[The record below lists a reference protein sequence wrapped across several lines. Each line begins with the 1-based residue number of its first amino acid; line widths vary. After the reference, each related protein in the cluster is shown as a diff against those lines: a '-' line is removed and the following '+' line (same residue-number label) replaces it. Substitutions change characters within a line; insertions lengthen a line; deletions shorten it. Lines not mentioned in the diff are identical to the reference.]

1 MKKMLFLTLV
11 FVMAFSVMLS
21 AKTVEGVLEEKGD
34 ADHFQI
40 YAMKDELEVE
50 FDWDEDLE
58 IWVSIIGETGNH
70 LGYFDMW
77 DGNLIT
83 LTGGGSFTIV
93 VISHAGSGNWKAHY

>member
-1 MKKMLFLTLV
+1 MRKMILLTMIL
-11 FVMAFSVMLS
+11 MLAFSVMLS
-21 AKTVEGVLEEKGD
+21 AKTVSGNLEEKGD

-40 YAMKDELEVE
+40 YSSEDELEVE
-50 FDWDEDLE
+50 FDWDEDME
-58 IWVSIIGETGNH
+58 IWVSVIGESGGH

-93 VISHAGSGNWKAHY
+93 VISHAGKGYWKAKY